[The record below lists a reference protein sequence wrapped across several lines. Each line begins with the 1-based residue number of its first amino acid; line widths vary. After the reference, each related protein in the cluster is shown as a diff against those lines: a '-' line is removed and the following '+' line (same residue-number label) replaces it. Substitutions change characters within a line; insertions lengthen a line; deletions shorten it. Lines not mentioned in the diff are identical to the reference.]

1 MRTGAGRAATLFPL
15 LLAGLLA
22 GMTYWLDITSRPPPG
37 ARDGKSRHDPD
48 YLVEQFTVQ
57 RFSPEGD
64 LQHTLRATSMR
75 HYPDDDST
83 FVVAPDLTWHRT
95 PVTHITAREAQ
106 LDSEGKHVQLIDDV
120 RIVRT
125 GLNEKPDTV
134 LTTARLDIWPDD
146 EIASNAV
153 PVTIVQG
160 RSRVDGSRLRAD
172 NKTATYVLSGPVDG
186 LFHRITTTAGQA
198 SEPPSRSAPS
208 TKQAAR
214 PATKTK
220 AKAKSKAKSRTKL
233 KPRTRKTQT
242 KAKLK

>member
-1 MRTGAGRAATLFPL
+1 MFPL

-22 GMTYWLDITSRPPPG
+22 GMTYWLDIASRPPSG

-48 YLVEQFTVQ
+48 YLVEDFVVQ
-57 RFSPEGD
+57 RFGAEGN
-64 LQHTLRATSMR
+64 LQHTLRAASMR

-83 FVVAPDLTWHRT
+83 IVVDPDLTWHRS

-106 LDSEGKHVQLIDDV
+106 LDSEGKYVQLIDDV

-125 GLNEKPDTV
+125 GLQGNSDTV
-134 LTTARLDIWPDD
+134 LTTTRLDIWPDD

-160 RSRVDGSRLRAD
+160 RSRVDGSRLSAN

-186 LFHRITTTAGQA
+186 LFHQGTATRQKAKAATHDPSATITAEQTATQ
-198 SEPPSRSAPS
+198 
-208 TKQAAR
+208 
-214 PATKTK
+214 
-220 AKAKSKAKSRTKL
+220 AKAKSGAQSRP
-233 KPRTRKTQT
+233 KPEPRSLKTQT
-242 KAKLK
+242 NAKRQP

>member
-1 MRTGAGRAATLFPL
+1 MRSGAGRAATLFPL

-48 YLVEQFTVQ
+48 YLVEHFTVQ
-57 RFSPEGD
+57 RFGPEGN
-64 LQHTLRATSMR
+64 LQHTLHATSMR

-83 FVVAPDLTWHRT
+83 TVVAPDLTWHRL

-125 GLNEKPDTV
+125 GLQEKPGTV
-134 LTTARLDIWPDD
+134 LTTTRLDIWPDD

-160 RSRVDGSRLRAD
+160 RSRVDGSRLHAD
-172 NKTATYVLSGPVDG
+172 NRTATYVLSGPVDG
-186 LFHRITTTAGQA
+186 LFHRIAAAPANQVA
-198 SEPPSRSAPS
+198 SVPASPGPSVKPAAKP
-208 TKQAAR
+208 TK
-214 PATKTK
+214 KSK
-220 AKAKSKAKSRTKL
+220 AQAKSKAKSRTKP
-233 KPRTRKTQT
+233 KPRSRKTQT
-242 KAKLK
+242 QAKR